1 MGLGLASCLI
11 QSGHQVDIIARE
23 ETVTVLNA
31 LGLRRS
37 GIFGDF
43 HATPDQFNCYAT
55 LKEAPEEDYDF
66 ILVCTKSLDTSAAA
80 EDLASCS
87 FLNTSACRVVHFQNG
102 WGNAEKLAAFFPKG
116 GIYTARVITGF
127 SRPRKNHVEITV
139 HADAIHLGSLFG
151 GDLSVLEPLA
161 GGIQNG
167 GIPCEVVPEVEKDVV
182 AKLLYNCALNALGAI
197 FNVPYGKLGDYAE
210 SRAIMQGIVEEVFQV
225 MGAAGHATHWTSS
238 GDYLEVFYG
247 KQLPPTYRH
256 ESSMLQDLRAR
267 KKTEID
273 AINGAIV
280 ELGKKLNFAVPHN
293 RMVRDMVK
301 FLEAAKPKFPLI

>member
-23 ETVTVLNA
+23 DTVDVLNA

-37 GIFGDF
+37 GLFGDF
-43 HATPDQFNCYAT
+43 HATPDTFNCYAS
-55 LKEAPEEDYDF
+55 LNDLPENDFDY
-66 ILVCTKSLDTSAAA
+66 ILVCAKSFDTSAAA
-80 EDLASCS
+80 KDLASCS
-87 FLNTSACRVVHFQNG
+87 FVKNSAGRVVHFQNG
-102 WGNAEKLAAFFPKG
+102 WGNAEKLAAFFPVER
-116 GIYTARVITGF
+116 IYTARVITGF

-151 GDLSVLEPLA
+151 GDLSAMEPLA
-161 GGIQNG
+161 RSIHSG
-167 GIPCEVVPEVEKDVV
+167 GIPCEVTPEVEKDLV

-197 FNVPYGKLGDYAE
+197 FNVPYGILGDHAE
-210 SRAIMQGIVEEVFQV
+210 SRSIMQGIVEEVFQV
-225 MGAAGHATHWTSS
+225 MDAAGHATHWTTS
-238 GDYLEVFYG
+238 GDYLEVFYDQ
-247 KQLPPTYRH
+247 QLPPTYKH

-280 ELGKKLNFAVPHN
+280 ELGEKLNIPVPHN

-301 FLEAAKPKFPLI
+301 FLESVKPKIFSF